1 MRLQKKQR
9 EALISWIADG
19 AQSDEIRTRAAAFEP
34 PFSITRSLVEY
45 YRTRDKVKVAEI
57 IEADQKNAL
66 NTGLALKDERVKK
79 LKELAEKMGAEILG
93 DRLWVPDVKS
103 IGSGPSSE
111 KIDFEYFNK
120 AEVDAYLKT
129 LDDIAAEVGGRV
141 NKNETI
147 TKEIDYTIF
156 DIDELTRI
164 TNGESETAVYAD
176 ALKRI
181 AASQSKGR
189 A

>member
-9 EALISWIADG
+9 EALTAWIAEG
-19 AQSDEIRTRAAAFEP
+19 VQSDEINNRAADFEP
-34 PFSITRSLVEY
+34 PFSVSRQVVDH
-45 YRTRDKVKVAEI
+45 YRNRDKIDVSEI
-57 IEADQKNAL
+57 IKADKKNAL
-66 NTGLALKDERVKK
+66 NTGLALKEERVKK
-79 LKELAEKMGAEILG
+79 LKTLAAKMQADILK
-93 DRLWVPDVKS
+93 DRLWVQDVKS
-103 IGSGPSSE
+103 IGSGPSTQI
-111 KIDFEYFNK
+111 IDFEYFNK
-120 AEVDAYLKT
+120 AEVDAYRGV

-147 TKEIDYTIF
+147 AKEIDYKIF

-181 AASQSKGR
+181 AASQSQSR